1 MFSALVFFELRRRVK
16 MISTWVYAAVLAG
29 SGLLMALAVGGVF
42 KSISVA
48 SGAERVLANSPH
60 TLYSTITMLALFGLF
75 MVAAVFGQAAYQD
88 FGHGTWMLIFTKNV
102 KKTPY
107 LLGRFLG
114 AYVFS
119 AVLMLAILPGLG
131 LGLLVAWALDH
142 SQLTTHQTAAYLWP
156 YVVGVWP
163 TLFSAGAL
171 FFALAALTRRMAPV
185 YVGVVVLVLGY
196 FVISA
201 AIGDVQ
207 YQQLGALL
215 DPFGFI
221 TFETVT
227 RYWTPAERNR
237 DLLPLTGVMLGNRV
251 LWLAVGAALLGLT
264 VARFRTTVE
273 EHSGR
278 GATRDEASPAPVALP
293 SVTAAPTTGSWLATA
308 ASSAWLAF
316 RDVLRSP
323 VYWAFVVA
331 GLTFVTIGVLVS
343 NQLFGTPTYPLTWQ
357 VLDLA
362 MGSFRPF
369 TLIILTFYAGELV
382 WKERDAGLG
391 DIVDATRAPTWVAYS
406 SKLAAL
412 LLVVLSLKGVAFVA
426 ALVCQVGRGFFDIEW
441 SLYFTQLF
449 LLDFLRDVL
458 LCVLAFFAQVLIHQK
473 YLAYLV
479 MVLYFATQAALG
491 LLGVEDNLVRYAS
504 EPAVRYSDMNRYANV
519 VPAIFWHRLYWYG
532 LAALLVLTG
541 YLLAVRGREAR
552 WRERWAAAKARRT
565 PGWMLAAAVSVLVF
579 LGAGAFI
586 FYNTHILNPYVTAKD
601 TQRETAR
608 YEKEY
613 KSWAALPQPRIISAD
628 VTFHIYPETLRLESL
643 GTYRVRNKT
652 QEPIHKVL
660 ISIASDAQVKK
671 LSLAGVDRA
680 ASHDE
685 KLGLFVYELP
695 TPLAPGAEADL
706 AFDLEFGARGFKHG
720 AQRTDIVGNGT
731 FFNNYD
737 NLPVL
742 GYQAGA
748 ELVEDGD
755 RKEYGLAPK
764 ERMPDRDDP
773 KALAENYIR
782 QDSDFISFQAT
793 VSTSPDQIAVAP
805 GYLEKEWTEN
815 GRRFFRYKMD
825 QPILN
830 FFSVLSARYEV
841 MRDTW
846 KDVRLEIYHHPT
858 HTYALDRMMRGMKDA
873 LEYCSESFGPYQHR
887 QARILEFPR
896 YATFA
901 QSFPN
906 TIPYSEGIGFIAR
919 VRENNPDDVDYPYYV
934 TAHEIAHQW
943 WAHQVVAGRAQGAT
957 MTSETM
963 AQYSALMVMKHRYG
977 AAKMRRFLKFELD
990 QYLMGRALERK
1001 KEVPLSRVENQPY
1014 IHYNKGSLVMY
1025 ALQDFI
1031 GEERVN
1037 RALKRYVEKVR
1048 FRGPPYTG
1056 SSELLGFLREE
1067 TPAEYQYL
1075 LEDLFDTITL
1085 YDNRAV
1091 SATMRKNTQ
1100 GTWDVTLKVLSKK
1113 YRADDKGAQ
1122 TELDFNDWMDVGA
1135 LDEKGE
1141 AVFLE
1146 KRKVAKG
1153 ESELKFTV
1161 PVKPAQVGIDPL
1173 NVLIDRTST
1182 DNVTE
1187 PTEGQPVAMGSP
1199 PTR

>member
-16 MISTWVYAAVLAG
+16 MISTWVYAVVLAG
-29 SGLLMALAVGGVF
+29 AGLLMAMATGGVF
-42 KSISVA
+42 KSVSA
-48 SGAERVLANSPH
+48 SSGSERVFANSPH
-60 TLYSTITMLALFGLF
+60 SLFGQLTSLAF
-75 MVAAVFGQAAYQD
+75 FGLLMVAAIFGQAAYQD

-102 KKTPY
+102 KKAPY

-114 AYVFS
+114 AYLFS
-119 AVLMLAILPGLG
+119 AVLLLSILPGTVV
-131 LGLLVAWALDH
+131 GLLVAWLMDP
-142 SQLTTHQTAAYLWP
+142 SQLTAHQTVAYLWP
-156 YVVGVWP
+156 YVIGVWP
-163 TLFSAGAL
+163 TLFFCGAL
-171 FFALAALTRRMAPV
+171 FFTLAAVTRRMAPV
-185 YVGVVVLVLGY
+185 YVGIVVLVLGY
-196 FVISA
+196 IVISA
-201 AIGDVQ
+201 AVGDVQ
-207 YQQLGALL
+207 YQYLGSLL
-215 DPFGFI
+215 DPFGFN
-221 TFETVT
+221 TFELVT

-237 DLLPLTGVMLGNRV
+237 DLVPLAGAMLANR
-251 LWLAVGAALLGLT
+251 LIWLAVGAALLGLA

-278 GATRDEASPAPVALP
+278 GATREAASPAPVALP
-293 SVTAAPTTGSWLATA
+293 SVAAAPTTGSWLRTA

-323 VYWAFVVA
+323 VYWSFVVA
-331 GLTFVTIGVLVS
+331 GLSFVTLGILFS
-343 NQLFGTPTYPLTWQ
+343 NQIFGTPTYPVTWQ
-357 VLDLA
+357 VLELA
-362 MGSFRPF
+362 MGTFRPF
-369 TLIILTFYAGELV
+369 VLITITFYAGELV
-382 WKERDAGLG
+382 WKERDAELG
-391 DIVDATRAPTWVAYS
+391 DIVDATRVPTWVVYS
-406 SKLAAL
+406 GKLGAL
-412 LLVVLSLKGVAFVA
+412 LLVALSLKGVVAVA
-426 ALVCQVGRGFFDIEW
+426 ALVSQVGRGFFDIEW
-441 SLYFTQLF
+441 NLYFTQLI
-449 LLDFLRDVL
+449 LLDYLRDVL

-479 MVLYFATQAALG
+479 MVLYFAAQAGLG
-491 LLGVEDNLVRYAS
+491 LLGVEDALVRYAS
-504 EPAVRYSDMNRYANV
+504 EPSVQYSDMNRYANLLPV
-519 VPAIFWHRLYWYG
+519 IFWYRLYWYA
-532 LAALLVLTG
+532 LAVLLVATG
-541 YLLAVRGREAR
+541 YLLTVRGRETR
-552 WRERWAAAKARRT
+552 WRERRTAAKARRST
-565 PGWMLAAAVSVLVF
+565 GWTLTAALSLLVF

-586 FYNTHILNPYVTAKD
+586 FYNTHVLNPYVTAKD
-601 TQRETAR
+601 RERQTAR
-608 YEKEY
+608 YEKDY
-613 KSWAALPQPRIISAD
+613 KSYADLPHPRIIAAD
-628 VTFHIYPETLRLESL
+628 VTFHIHPEELRLESL

-652 QEPIHKVL
+652 QAPIQKVL
-660 ISIASDAQVKK
+660 ISLPQDARVRRLSIAGADTP
-671 LSLAGVDRA
+671 
-680 ASHDE
+680 ASHDTE
-685 KLGLFVYELP
+685 LGLFVFELP

-706 AFDLEFGARGFKHG
+706 AFDLEFGTRGFEHG
-720 AQRTDIVGNGT
+720 AQPTNIAGNGT
-731 FFNNYD
+731 FFNNG

-742 GYQAGA
+742 GYQKDS

-764 ERMPDRDDP
+764 ERLPDRDDP
-773 KALAENYIR
+773 KALEDNYIR
-782 QDSDFISFQAT
+782 QDSDFISFTAT

-830 FFSVLSARYEV
+830 FFSVLSARYAV
-841 MRDTW
+841 TRDTW
-846 KDVRLEIYHHPT
+846 RDVKLEIYHHPT
-858 HTYALDRMMRGMKDA
+858 HTYALERMMRGMKDA

-901 QSFPN
+901 QAFPN

-919 VRENNPDDVDYPYYV
+919 VREGNADDVDYPYYV

-943 WAHQVVAGRAQGAT
+943 WAHQVVGGRAQGAT

-977 AAKMRRFLKFELD
+977 PEKMKRFLKFELD
-990 QYLMGRALERK
+990 RYLMGRAMERK
-1001 KEVPLSRVENQPY
+1001 KEVPLSRVENQAY

-1056 SSELLGFLREE
+1056 STELLGFLREE
-1067 TPAEYQYL
+1067 TPPEYQYL

-1085 YDNRAV
+1085 YDNRTV
-1091 SATMRKNTQ
+1091 SATTRKNDK
-1100 GTWDVTLKVLSKK
+1100 GTWDVTLKVMAKK
-1113 YRADDKGAQ
+1113 YRSDDKGTQ

-1146 KRKVAKG
+1146 KRKVPKG
-1153 ESELKFTV
+1153 ESEIQFTV
-1161 PVKPAQVGIDPL
+1161 PVKPAQVGVDPL
-1173 NVLIDRTST
+1173 NVLIDRTSS

-1187 PTEGQPVAMGSP
+1187 PTDGEPVAMGAQP
-1199 PTR
+1199 AR